1 MVIILYESSKV
12 DAVDILDDVQERW
25 VVSSI
30 DMFCLSIAVLGP
42 VFLVL
47 LIILH

>member
-1 MVIILYESSKV
+1 MVIIFDENPNV
-12 DAVDILDDVQERW
+12 DAVNILDDVQERR
-25 VVSSI
+25 VVSGI